1 MQTTSILSTAQRTRR
16 PLVPFVAATLAFT
29 WSMHIPVA
37 LAEQGRLTLPL
48 PPLALLF
55 LGGYGPTLVAIAFTA
70 RAGGWAGV
78 RALLGRAL
86 RWRVTPIWYGVVC
99 AGPLLLHLA
108 AMGLHA
114 ALDGQLPQLA
124 DLIRRLP
131 RVLLMSVA
139 MLPLGPL
146 GEELG
151 WRGYLLPA
159 LQSSVGALAA
169 SMIIGVLWAA
179 WHLPLFWMPSQF
191 LSQIP
196 FPLFLV
202 SLAGLSTIYTWL
214 SNSTRGNLLLAIL
227 MHAMLNGA
235 STLWQAVPDAPSPAG
250 VLTLLSVIGIGLS
263 LLLVLGYGPRTLARQ
278 PSQVAGGASIE
289 EPAAL

>member
-1 MQTTSILSTAQRTRR
+1 METISIPTRAQPTRR
-16 PLVPFVAATLAFT
+16 PLLSFVAATLAFT
-29 WSMHIPVA
+29 WSLHLPVA
-37 LAEQGRLTLPL
+37 LAEHGRLALPL
-48 PPLALLF
+48 PPLALLV
-55 LGGYGPTLVAIAFTA
+55 LGGYGPTLMTILFTA
-70 RAGGWAGV
+70 RADGWAGV

-86 RWRVTPIWYGVVC
+86 RWRVQPIWYGAVF

-114 ALDGQLPQLA
+114 ALGGQPPQLA
-124 DLIRRLP
+124 GLIGRLP
-131 RVLLMSVA
+131 RILLMGMA

-146 GEELG
+146 GEEFG

-159 LQSSVGALAA
+159 LQSRVGALSTSAIVGA
-169 SMIIGVLWAA
+169 IWAA

-202 SLAGLSTIYTWL
+202 SLVGLSIIYTWL

-227 MHAMLNGA
+227 LHTMLNV
-235 STLWQAVPDAPSPAG
+235 TTNLWQAVPDAPSPAG
-250 VLTLLSVIGIGLS
+250 VLTLLSVVGTGLS
-263 LLLVLGYGPRTLARQ
+263 IALVLGYGPRTLSHQ
-278 PSQVAGGASIE
+278 PGRIAPGAAIE
-289 EPAAL
+289 DSLAP